1 MFLSDKYVPV
11 DLLGVSIQLTLQG
24 YLTGS
29 KLRNLYPAL
38 FAELFFDYL
47 LTNLF
52 LVYMDKRFFSM
63 REMCI
68 RSFTC

>member
-63 REMCI
+63 REMYI